1 MNENYTIVKI
11 GNNYTHADRVTFM
24 LKKADTD
31 EEQQAIIDSL
41 PTDCAID
48 SVAKT
53 ADYSVYAVL
62 DIDRTWK
69 RLA

>member
-1 MNENYTIVKI
+1 MAYEVVKV
-11 GNNYTHADRVTFM
+11 GNNYTYANRMTYMIEKVEDE
-24 LKKADTD
+24 

-69 RLA
+69 RIV

>member
-1 MNENYTIVKI
+1 MAYEVVKV
-11 GNNYTHADRVTFM
+11 GNDYTHANRMTYIIEKVEDE
-24 LKKADTD
+24 

-69 RLA
+69 RIA

>member
-1 MNENYTIVKI
+1 MDYKIVKI
-11 GNNYTHADRVTFM
+11 GNNYTNADRLTIM
-24 LKKADTD
+24 LKKAETE